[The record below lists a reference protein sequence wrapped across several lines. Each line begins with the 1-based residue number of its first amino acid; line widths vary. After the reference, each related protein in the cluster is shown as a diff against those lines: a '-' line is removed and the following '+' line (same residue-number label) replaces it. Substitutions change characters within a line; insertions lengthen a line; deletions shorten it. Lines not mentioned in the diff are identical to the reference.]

1 MQARPENVGSEED
14 GSEDHETHGTLGTS
28 GVVLSHGRQREARID
43 KGGLDLLGTEL
54 VVAET
59 GEGDRVAEV
68 LLEGDGVHE
77 DDKGGDDEEN
87 VLENTG
93 HGKDNGRSLANL
105 QATWVS
111 NIEIW
116 GEVDAAVAIPHTRKT
131 TETLSRNATKAF
143 ARSVKMPTL

>member
-14 GSEDHETHGTLGTS
+14 GSKDHEAHRTLGAS
-28 GVVLSHGRQREARID
+28 GVVLSHGCQGEARID
-43 KGGLDLLGTEL
+43 EAGLDLLGTEL

-77 DDKGGDDEEN
+77 DDKGGDDEKN

-105 QATWVS
+105 QRQT
-111 NIEIW
+111 
-116 GEVDAAVAIPHTRKT
+116 GQ
-131 TETLSRNATKAF
+131 
-143 ARSVKMPTL
+143 

>member
-14 GSEDHETHGTLGTS
+14 GSKNHEAHSTLGTS
-28 GVVLSHGRQREARID
+28 GMVLSHGRQREARID

-77 DDKGGDDEEN
+77 DDKGGDDEKD

-93 HGKDNGRSLANL
+93 HGKDNGRGLANL
-105 QATWVS
+105 Q
-111 NIEIW
+111 
-116 GEVDAAVAIPHTRKT
+116 GHTGQ
-131 TETLSRNATKAF
+131 
-143 ARSVKMPTL
+143 